1 MSVAALAESQ
11 TQPDVAAKQE
21 EPLPR
26 ASRKGIGLCLSG
38 GGFRASLFHLGA
50 LRRLNELGI
59 LTRADFKTITSV
71 SGGSIT
77 SAALA
82 TALAKRKADEAGPI
96 NRDEWDRGVRDPL
109 REFTR
114 KDVRTGPFLKRFLP
128 WKVWKS
134 ETTVEALAARY
145 EKELTPLRL
154 KELPERPEFLFLAT
168 DMAYGVSWEFARDR
182 MGDYQAGYMPPPED
196 FPVARAVAASACF
209 PPLFGPLRLC
219 LNPADLKQGSAPRG
233 KERDACLSDFRLTDG
248 GDYDNMGL
256 EPVWKSHAVV
266 LVSDAGGLFTEES
279 DKGLLWRIPR
289 YQGIQERQARAL
301 RKRWLIASFRQGT
314 LDGTYWS
321 VASAPSQ
328 YEEEDRKE
336 DRPNQES
343 GRPTFPGYSKVL
355 AREVIADI
363 RTDLDAFSDAEA
375 AVLENHGYLLADA
388 AIARHVSTLL
398 SEPMPPATVP
408 HPDWF
413 PPARTEDAI
422 RAALKNS
429 GKRKTWG
436 RG

>member
-1 MSVAALAESQ
+1 MSVSEAPSQ

-26 ASRKGIGLCLSG
+26 ASRRGIGLCLSG

-59 LTRADFKTITSV
+59 LARTDFKTITSV

-77 SAALA
+77 AAALA
-82 TALAKRKADEAGPI
+82 TALAKRKTDETGTISREA
-96 NRDEWDRGVRDPL
+96 WDREVRDPL
-109 REFTR
+109 RAFTR
-114 KDVRTGPFLKRFLP
+114 KDMRTGPFLKRFRP
-128 WKVWKS
+128 WNLWKA
-134 ETTVEALAARY
+134 ETTVEALAERY

-154 KELPERPEFLFLAT
+154 REMPERPEFLFLAT
-168 DMAYGVSWEFARDR
+168 DMAYGVSFSFGRDW
-182 MGDYQAGYMPPPED
+182 MGDYQAGYMRPPED
-196 FPVARAVAASACF
+196 FPVAKAVAASACF

-233 KERDACLSDFRLTDG
+233 KERDACLSDLRLTDG

-301 RKRWLIASFRQGT
+301 RKRWLIASFCQST

-328 YEEEDRKE
+328 YDEEE
-336 DRPNQES
+336 
-343 GRPTFPGYSKVL
+343 GRTFRGYSKAL

-388 AIARHVSTLL
+388 AIRRHVSTLL
-398 SEPMPPATVP
+398 SEPIQPASVP

-413 PPARTEDAI
+413 PPARSEDAI
-422 RAALKNS
+422 RAALKDS

>member
-1 MSVAALAESQ
+1 MSVAAPAVKG
-11 TQPDVAAKQE
+11 TQPDVATRPDDQ
-21 EPLPR
+21 PFPR
-26 ASRKGIGLCLSG
+26 TSRKGIGLCLSG

-50 LRRLNELGI
+50 LRRLNEVGI
-59 LTRADFKTITSV
+59 LARADFKTITSV

-77 SAALA
+77 SAQLA
-82 TALAKRKADEAGPI
+82 TALASRKTGQAGPI
-96 NRDEWDRGVRDPL
+96 PNEAWDRDVRDPL
-109 REFTR
+109 RAFTK
-114 KDVRTGPFLKRFLP
+114 KDVRTGPFLKRFRP
-128 WKVWKS
+128 WNLWKA
-134 ETTVEALAARY
+134 ETTVNALAERY

-154 KELPERPEFLFLAT
+154 IALPERPEFLFLAT
-168 DMAYGVSWEFARDR
+168 DMAWGVSWTFTRDW
-182 MGDYQAGYMPPPED
+182 MGDYQAGYMRPPED
-196 FPVARAVAASACF
+196 FPVAKAVAASACF
-209 PPLFGPLRLC
+209 PPLFDPLRLR
-219 LNPADLKQGSAPRG
+219 LNAADLKEGSAPRG
-233 KERDACLSDFRLTDG
+233 RHRDACLSDFRLTDG

-266 LVSDAGGLFTEES
+266 LVSDAGGLFTQES

-321 VASAPSQ
+321 VAGAASQ
-328 YEEEDRKE
+328 YEEE
-336 DRPNQES
+336 
-343 GRPTFPGYSKVL
+343 GRTFPGYSEAL
-355 AREVIADI
+355 ARETIAEI

-388 AIARHVSTLL
+388 ALRRHVPALL
-398 SEPMPPATVP
+398 PDPVPPPAVP

-413 PPARTEDAI
+413 PPLRTEDAI
-422 RAALKNS
+422 RAALKDS

>member
-1 MSVAALAESQ
+1 MSVAALAEPPA
-11 TQPDVAAKQE
+11 QPDVAAQTG
-21 EPLPR
+21 PLPR
-26 ASRKGIGLCLSG
+26 ASRRGIGLCLSG

-50 LRRLNELGI
+50 LRRLKELGI
-59 LTRADFKTITSV
+59 LARADFKTITSV

-77 SAALA
+77 AAQLA
-82 TALAKRKADEAGPI
+82 TALANDNSSQAGPI
-96 NRDEWDRGVRDPL
+96 SNDKWDKDVRDPL
-109 REFTR
+109 RAFTK
-114 KDVRTGPFLKRFLP
+114 KDVRTGPFLKRFRP
-128 WKVWKS
+128 WNLWKA
-134 ETTVEALAARY
+134 ETTVNALAERY

-154 KELPERPEFLFLAT
+154 NALPERPEFLFLAT
-168 DMAYGVSWEFARDR
+168 DMAWGVSWTFTRDW
-182 MGDYQAGYMPPPED
+182 MGDYQAGYMPPPKD
-196 FPVARAVAASACF
+196 FPLGTAVAASACF
-209 PPLFGPLRLC
+209 PPLFDPLRLR
-219 LNPADLKQGSAPRG
+219 LNPADLKQGCAPRG

-301 RKRWLIASFRQGT
+301 RKRWLIASFSQGT

-321 VASAPSQ
+321 VASSASQ
-328 YEEEDRKE
+328 YEDE
-336 DRPNQES
+336 
-343 GRPTFPGYSKVL
+343 GRAFPGYSKAL

-388 AIARHVSTLL
+388 ALRRHVPALL
-398 SEPMPPATVP
+398 PDPVPPPTVP

-413 PPARTEDAI
+413 PPLRTEDAI
-422 RAALKNS
+422 RAALKDS
-429 GKRKTWG
+429 GKRNTWG

>member
-1 MSVAALAESQ
+1 VTVAPFP
-11 TQPDVAAKQE
+11 TQAQPVPPADATAPDEATQY
-21 EPLPR
+21 EPLPKSKR
-26 ASRKGIGLCLSG
+26 HGIGLCLSG

-59 LTRADFKTITSV
+59 LARADFKTITSV

-77 SAALA
+77 AAQLA
-82 TALAKRKADEAGPI
+82 TALANDTSHQSAPI
-96 NRDEWDRGVRDPL
+96 PQDKWDKDVRDPL
-109 REFTR
+109 RAFTK
-114 KDVRTGPFLKRFLP
+114 KDVRTGPFLKRFRP
-128 WKVWKS
+128 WNLWKA
-134 ETTVEALAARY
+134 ETTVNALAERY

-154 KELPERPEFLFLAT
+154 REMPERPEFLFLAT
-168 DMAYGVSWEFARDR
+168 DMAYGVSFTFARDR

-196 FPVARAVAASACF
+196 FPVGKAVAASACF
-209 PPLFGPLRLC
+209 PPLFGPLRLRLDPDC
-219 LNPADLKQGSAPRG
+219 H
-233 KERDACLSDFRLTDG
+233 LTDG

-301 RKRWLIASFRQGT
+301 RKRWLISSFNQGT

-336 DRPNQES
+336 ERP
-343 GRPTFPGYSKVL
+343 PFLGYSKSL
-355 AREVIADI
+355 AREIIAEI
-363 RTDLDAFSDAEA
+363 RTDLDAFSEAEA

-388 AIARHVSTLL
+388 AIRRHVPALL
-398 SEPMPPATVP
+398 SEPTPPGAVL

-413 PPARTEDAI
+413 PPERTEDEI
-422 RAALKNS
+422 RAALKDS

>member
-1 MSVAALAESQ
+1 VAHPNQ
-11 TQPDVAAKQE
+11 TQPDVTTRPEDQ
-21 EPLPR
+21 PLPKT
-26 ASRKGIGLCLSG
+26 SRKGIGLCLSG
-38 GGFRASLFHLGA
+38 GGFRASLFHIGA

-59 LTRADFKTITSV
+59 LNRPDFRTITSV

-77 SAALA
+77 AAALA
-82 TALAKRKADEAGPI
+82 TALAKRKTDEAGAI
-96 NRDEWDRGVRDPL
+96 SNTQWDREVRDPL

-114 KDVRTGPFLKRFLP
+114 KDVRTGPFLKRFRP
-128 WKVWKS
+128 WNLWKT

-145 EKELTPLRL
+145 ENELTPLRL
-154 KELPERPEFLFLAT
+154 RDLPQKPEFLFLAT
-168 DMAYGVSWEFARDR
+168 DMAYGVSFAFARDW

-196 FPVARAVAASACF
+196 FTVAKAVAASACF
-209 PPLFGPLRLC
+209 PPLFGPLRLR
-219 LNPADLKQGSAPRG
+219 LDPAELKQGSAPRG
-233 KERDACLSDFRLTDG
+233 KHRDACLSDFRLTDG

-301 RKRWLIASFRQGT
+301 RKRWLIASFNQGT

-321 VASAPSQ
+321 VGSATSK
-328 YEEEDRKE
+328 YEE
-336 DRPNQES
+336 S
-343 GRPTFPGYSKVL
+343 SPGYPKDM
-355 AREVIADI
+355 ARAVIAEI

-388 AIARHVSTLL
+388 AIRRHVPALL
-398 SEPMPPATVP
+398 TEPIPPAAVP
-408 HPDWF
+408 YPDWF
-413 PPARTEDAI
+413 TPARSEDAI
-422 RAALKNS
+422 RAALKDS

>member
-1 MSVAALAESQ
+1 MSVAAFAERPA
-11 TQPDVAAKQE
+11 QPDVAAQHD
-21 EPLPR
+21 PLPR

-59 LTRADFKTITSV
+59 LARKDFRTITSV

-77 SAALA
+77 AAALA
-82 TALAKRKADEAGPI
+82 TALAKRGSGPDGPI
-96 NRDEWDRGVRDPL
+96 PNEAWDREVRDPL
-109 REFTR
+109 RVFTK

-128 WKVWKS
+128 WKVWKT

-154 KELPERPEFLFLAT
+154 RELPERPEFLFLAT
-168 DMAYGVSWEFARDR
+168 DMAYGVSFGFARDW
-182 MGDYQAGYMPPPED
+182 MGDYQAGYMSPPED
-196 FPVARAVAASACF
+196 FPVGKAVAASACF
-209 PPLFGPLRLC
+209 PPLFGPLRLR
-219 LNPADLKQGSAPRG
+219 LDPSHLKQGCAPRG
-233 KERDACLSDFRLTDG
+233 QQRDACLSDFRLTDG

-301 RKRWLIASFRQGT
+301 RKRWLIASFCQGT
-314 LDGTYWS
+314 LEGTYWS

-336 DRPNQES
+336 DRPKEE
-343 GRPTFPGYSKVL
+343 RPTFPGYSKSL
-355 AREVIADI
+355 AREVIAEI

-388 AIARHVSTLL
+388 AIRRHVPALL
-398 SEPMPPATVP
+398 DEPSPAAVVP

-413 PPARTEDAI
+413 PPTCSEDAI
-422 RAALKNS
+422 RTALKDS

>member
-1 MSVAALAESQ
+1 M
-11 TQPDVAAKQE
+11 
-21 EPLPR
+21 
-26 ASRKGIGLCLSG
+26 
-38 GGFRASLFHLGA
+38 
-50 LRRLNELGI
+50 
-59 LTRADFKTITSV
+59 
-71 SGGSIT
+71 
-77 SAALA
+77 
-82 TALAKRKADEAGPI
+82 
-96 NRDEWDRGVRDPL
+96 
-109 REFTR
+109 
-114 KDVRTGPFLKRFLP
+114 
-128 WKVWKS
+128 
-134 ETTVEALAARY
+134 
-145 EKELTPLRL
+145 
-154 KELPERPEFLFLAT
+154 PERPEFLFLAT
-168 DMAYGVSWEFARDR
+168 DMAYGVSFGFARDW
-182 MGDYQAGYMPPPED
+182 MGDYQAGYMRPPED
-196 FPVARAVAASACF
+196 FPVAKAVAASACF
-209 PPLFGPLRLC
+209 PPLFGPLRLR
-219 LNPADLKQGSAPRG
+219 LDPADLKQGCAPRG

-301 RKRWLIASFRQGT
+301 RKRWLIASFCQGT

-328 YEEEDRKE
+328 YEEE
-336 DRPNQES
+336 
-343 GRPTFPGYSKVL
+343 GRTFPGYSKDL
-355 AREVIADI
+355 AQEVIADI

-388 AIARHVSTLL
+388 AIRRHVSALL
-398 SEPMPPATVP
+398 SEAIPPTTVP

-422 RAALKNS
+422 RTALKDS